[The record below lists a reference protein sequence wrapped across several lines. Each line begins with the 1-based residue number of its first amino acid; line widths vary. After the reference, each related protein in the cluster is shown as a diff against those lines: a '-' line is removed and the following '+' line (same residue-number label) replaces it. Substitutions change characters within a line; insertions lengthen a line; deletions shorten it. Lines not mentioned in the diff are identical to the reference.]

1 MAAAETHFV
10 SLFDGVCDQTKELIT
25 LTGRVSMQDEFKW
38 IFYSSGRYMQV
49 NLNTNDLYGQ
59 KSSSGFFAKIH
70 YG

>member
-38 IFYSSGRYMQV
+38 IFYSSGRYMHV
-49 NLNTNDLYGQ
+49 KFFSNDLYGEM
-59 KSSSGFFAKIH
+59 SSSGFYAKIH